1 MILISCK
8 ISSSVSAAVIT
19 IPALSSL
26 SHTSSCH
33 GKDGAGG
40 AGGGRGGG
48 GVGLSS
54 EKVRNV
60 CIYNIYPT
68 STSAP
73 PTVRCVREKNSW

>member
-33 GKDGAGG
+33 GKDGVGG
-40 AGGGRGGG
+40 AGCGRGGG

-54 EKVRNV
+54 EKVRMFV
-60 CIYNIYPT
+60 FIIFIRPQ
-68 STSAP
+68 P
-73 PTVRCVREKNSW
+73 QLRLL